1 MNNEIKLDEQGELMR
16 DLISQAWDNSN
27 LIKFA
32 SKEGVKIPTKRDED
46 AGYDV
51 YAFFEEDF
59 IEIFPHETK
68 IIPTGLYS
76 AFSDDYV
83 AMLCERGSTGTK
95 GIGQRCGIIDSG
107 FRGEWGIPI
116 TNHNNK
122 PLLISKFTKEE
133 LIKIY
138 EKNSESNEGFSEDV
152 YNTVIKKLNKYIIYP
167 YSKAICQVLFLPIP
181 KLKTEVISIKDLQDI
196 PSERGNGKLGSSR
209 K

>member
-1 MNNEIKLDEQGELMR
+1 MNNEIKLDKQGELIR

-32 SKEGVKIPTKRDED
+32 GKEGVKIPTKRDED

-122 PLLISKFTKEE
+122 SLLISKLTKEE
-133 LIKIY
+133 LIKKY
-138 EKNSESNEGFSEDV
+138 KNNLESNDGFGEDF
-152 YNTVIKKLNKYIIYP
+152 YNTAIKKLNRYIIYP

-196 PSERGNGKLGSSR
+196 PSERGKGKLGSSR